1 MLVIVESVFLHGWN
15 WHNKKFC
22 KKSVYRGMQRYLD
35 PVTETQL
42 HPLIYIQSITFQ
54 HCKIKQ
60 LSETQWLGLKVCS
73 TPGFWF
79 LSANKYP
86 SWGEEVS
93 VKLFSAQSKKEEKK
107 ICFYYK
113 WLTTR
118 QVFMPKCQHA
128 LPWTSRLT
136 CQGPQATLKWGK
148 ESNSAEDSIHWL
160 KLNIFYRTSQRR
172 LKPPSQKASSCLYKV
187 CCKIIQFNSTHR
199 TDVYIQNQ
207 KMFFSSKA

>member
-1 MLVIVESVFLHGWN
+1 MWRVCSCMVEIGTIKSFAKSQSIEGCRGTWTLLLKHSFTHLFTYSQLHSNTVKSNNCQRPSGWAWRCAAHLASDSCLLINIPLEGKKSQWSCFLHRA
-15 WHNKKFC
+15 K
-22 KKSVYRGMQRYLD
+22 RR
-35 PVTETQL
+35 
-42 HPLIYIQSITFQ
+42 
-54 HCKIKQ
+54 
-60 LSETQWLGLKVCS
+60 
-73 TPGFWF
+73 
-79 LSANKYP
+79 
-86 SWGEEVS
+86 
-93 VKLFSAQSKKEEKK
+93 KK